1 MSQTLI
7 AYFSATG
14 RTASIADAL
23 SSTMEA
29 DVFEINPAV
38 AYTNE
43 DLNWNN
49 DQSRSSLEMK
59 DPSSRPEISN
69 HVEDMSKYDTVFI
82 GFPIWW
88 YREPSIIDTFI
99 DSYDFTNKKVLLFC
113 TSGGSGIE
121 SAVSNVKKM
130 IPEALSVEGKRLSNI
145 KEAKQWIKK
154 ER

>member
-59 DPSSRPEISN
+59 DSSSRPKISN

-113 TSGGSGIE
+113 TSGGTGIE

-130 IPEALSVEGKRLSNI
+130 IPEAISVEGKRLSNI
-145 KEAKQWIKK
+145 KEAKQWINK

>member
-1 MSQTLI
+1 MTQTLI
-7 AYFSATG
+7 VYFSATG

-29 DVFEINPAV
+29 DVFEINPVV

-49 DQSRSSLEMK
+49 DQSRSSLEMN
-59 DPSSRPEISN
+59 DPSSRPEIRN

-121 SAVSNVKKM
+121 GAVSNVKKM
-130 IPEALSVEGKRLSNI
+130 IPEAISVEGKRLSNI
-145 KEAKQWIKK
+145 KEAKQWINK

>member
-59 DPSSRPEISN
+59 DPSSRPKISN

-130 IPEALSVEGKRLSNI
+130 IPEAISVEGKRLSNI
-145 KEAKQWIKK
+145 KEAKQWINK

>member
-7 AYFSATG
+7 AYFSSTG
-14 RTASIADAL
+14 RTSSIADTL

-69 HVEDMSKYDTVFI
+69 HV
-82 GFPIWW
+82 
-88 YREPSIIDTFI
+88 
-99 DSYDFTNKKVLLFC
+99 
-113 TSGGSGIE
+113 
-121 SAVSNVKKM
+121 
-130 IPEALSVEGKRLSNI
+130 
-145 KEAKQWIKK
+145 
-154 ER
+154 